1 MTTEQ
6 FIQILE
12 RYYTPGTR
20 LEDKLDKQNFDKHLA
35 ANPLILPVNREIKA
49 RNERM
54 AERERKIEDLE
65 KRKAAAAAAEA
76 EEGEAPV
83 VEDET
88 IPDEEPEMD
97 DEVRKEREE
106 TEKVEAYE

>member
-1 MTTEQ
+1 M
-6 FIQILE
+6 E

-20 LEDKLDKQNFDKHLA
+20 LEDKLDPKNFDEHLA
-35 ANPLILPVNREIKA
+35 ANPLLLPVNQEIKD

-97 DEVRKEREE
+97 DEVRKQREE